1 MDKTTLEV
9 YQHYGLEQDKKDVE
23 SGKLAGVDFLIGR
36 EEDIAK
42 LTRNMAGNLDELSQ
56 IIICSKIEAL
66 YERQM
71 IDEERKDGP
80 RKAG

>member
-1 MDKTTLEV
+1 MPLTEDLKMDMKRTT
-9 YQHYGLEQDKKDVE
+9 EQLKD
-23 SGKLAGVDFLIGR
+23 
-36 EEDIAK
+36 
-42 LTRNMAGNLDELSQ
+42 LDEISQ

-71 IDEERKDGP
+71 IDEQREDGP

>member
-1 MDKTTLEV
+1 VIYLNQVKNREVRRMLLTEDLKIDMKRTT
-9 YQHYGLEQDKKDVE
+9 EQLKD
-23 SGKLAGVDFLIGR
+23 
-36 EEDIAK
+36 
-42 LTRNMAGNLDELSQ
+42 LDEISQ

-71 IDEERKDGP
+71 IDEQRENGP

>member
-1 MDKTTLEV
+1 MLLTEDLKMDMKRTT
-9 YQHYGLEQDKKDVE
+9 EQLKD
-23 SGKLAGVDFLIGR
+23 
-36 EEDIAK
+36 
-42 LTRNMAGNLDELSQ
+42 LDEISQ